1 MAAAHDEKLKEFE
14 NRIEAGD
21 PLSDE
26 EVRELFRIL
35 RMLEQAEDRRAEEN
49 RKLSRLLEERDKRR
63 WLDWVGGALV
73 GLILTLLARALGL
86 PV

>member
-1 MAAAHDEKLKEFE
+1 MATAHDEKLKEFE

-26 EVRELFRIL
+26 EVRELFRVL
-35 RMLEQAEDRRAEEN
+35 HMLEQAEDRRAEEN